1 LRPCRHWYLHA
12 AASNGFDLVMQ
23 WSLPT
28 GRALLQYRWKV
39 RSNFCFGIFTVIEFQ
54 MDLQGLKV
62 ESVYRALTL
71 RTLSVQAFLPV
82 ILTTFN
88 AQYIKSSS
96 FSSSNFNRLLQATI
110 IPTQHMDRTTL
121 APAERMQRRDRQ
133 RAWLARQ
140 ELSQASSAQAHAA
153 LALPR

>member
-1 LRPCRHWYLHA
+1 
-12 AASNGFDLVMQ
+12 
-23 WSLPT
+23 
-28 GRALLQYRWKV
+28 
-39 RSNFCFGIFTVIEFQ
+39 